1 MTIKILIADDQSLF
15 REALKT
21 LLSAYPGLDIVG
33 DASNGEEALR
43 MAFTLTPDV
52 VLMDLRMPIMDGVE
66 ATRKI
71 VKLGKNIK
79 VIVLTTFDDD
89 ETVFEGL
96 RAGAV
101 GYLLKDVSAD
111 KLIEAIRAASKG
123 EYFLLPSITAKVIS
137 EFSRISRP
145 TVADPQKIL
154 PDPLSTREIEILRYV
169 ATGASNKEIAD
180 TLVISEG
187 TVKNHL
193 SSILSKLGVRDRMQ
207 AVLKAKGIWDHY
219 NLIQLNSKN
228 LIYKNHFTHY
238 APALGIALVI
248 GGILLFIDQKI
259 KTGWIPISLP
269 VVVGLIIV
277 AYGFFLK
284 NNGWLIAGFVI
295 TGFQVPYF

>member
-1 MTIKILIADDQSLF
+1 MAIKILIADDQSLF

-21 LLSAYPGLDIVG
+21 LLCAYPGLDIIG

-43 MAFTLTPDV
+43 LAFTLSPDV

-101 GYLLKDVSAD
+101 GYLLKDVSAE
-111 KLIEAIRAASKG
+111 KLIEAIRAAHKG
-123 EYFLLPSITAKVIS
+123 EYFLLPSITAKVVS

-145 TVADPQKIL
+145 LSADPKKTL
-154 PDPLSTREIEILRYV
+154 EDPLSNREVEILRYV

-180 TLVISEG
+180 ILVISEG

-207 AVLKAKGIWDHY
+207 AVLKAKEYGI
-219 NLIQLNSKN
+219 
-228 LIYKNHFTHY
+228 
-238 APALGIALVI
+238 
-248 GGILLFIDQKI
+248 
-259 KTGWIPISLP
+259 
-269 VVVGLIIV
+269 
-277 AYGFFLK
+277 
-284 NNGWLIAGFVI
+284 I
-295 TGFQVPYF
+295 TI